1 MCPIFVSKLPN
12 NKTKIGIGWRNKA
25 GILRF
30 DIKVSVGVCG
40 YNMEVGLE
48 MRPIFERKLLNNNK
62 IGVVWKKRLESWNL
76 LFRSMLVVGD

>member
-1 MCPIFVSKLPN
+1 MCPIFASKLPN

-25 GILRF
+25 GTLRF

-48 MRPIFERKLLNNNK
+48 MRPIFLRKLLIK
-62 IGVVWKKRLESWNL
+62 LKLVLGEGIRLESRNL
-76 LFRSMLVVGD
+76 LFMSIGVCD